1 MRLEPSS
8 RLAFGL
14 ILASFAAFA
23 PPASA
28 QKVLRV
34 VPNADLKVLDPF
46 QTTAMITKMHSA
58 LIYDQLF
65 GWDDAMAAK
74 PQMVETYTVS
84 PDGLKGSC
92 LAEWV
97 FAEVS

>member
-1 MRLEPSS
+1 MRHQLAS

-14 ILASFAAFA
+14 IAASLLAPA

-74 PQMVETYTVS
+74 P
-84 PDGLKGSC
+84 
-92 LAEWV
+92 
-97 FAEVS
+97 